1 MPIKE
6 QRPFTLWGGGRD
18 DKMAIQ
24 WGLAYRVPWD
34 QIQPRMVVDFG
45 QMMVLVGDKQ
55 RLKWSGES
63 STRLQLNRCVSGEL
77 LPQQRSSASLVT
89 QPSWIRSLRT
99 QHIISSRVASAPGI
113 PIAHNYGVHTV
124 PRKGVAMPQ
133 YFRED

>member
-45 QMMVLVGDKQ
+45 HMMVLVVDKQ
-55 RLKWSGES
+55 RLQRSRDSSTHLQLDRRVLGES
-63 STRLQLNRCVSGEL
+63 P
-77 LPQQRSSASLVT
+77 PQ
-89 QPSWIRSLRT
+89 
-99 QHIISSRVASAPGI
+99 
-113 PIAHNYGVHTV
+113 
-124 PRKGVAMPQ
+124 
-133 YFRED
+133 